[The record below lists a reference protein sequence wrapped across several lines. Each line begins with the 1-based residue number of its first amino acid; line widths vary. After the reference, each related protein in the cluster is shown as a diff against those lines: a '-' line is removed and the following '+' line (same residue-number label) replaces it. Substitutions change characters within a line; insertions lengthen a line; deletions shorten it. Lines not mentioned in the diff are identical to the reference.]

1 MKVRRKSFIK
11 ILNKKLKALSYGAII
26 RQIILFAYFS
36 IFFLT
41 ITDVVQAGDKQANK
55 AVSKL
60 GKKMKKT
67 LNHSCLRK
75 GKFGVKFY
83 SLDRREVLFQHR
95 EKDLFIPASNVKL
108 VTTAVALRELGP
120 DFRFN
125 TQLYSLGKIKNR
137 VLVGD
142 LYIKGFGDPKLVTEQ
157 MWLLASA
164 LKNLSIDKV
173 QGDLIADES
182 YFDSIRRIKTWKK
195 SFGSEPYNAPLGGLS
210 FNFNTVKVLATA
222 GKKAGDKVSV
232 IVEPDSDYLKLK
244 NRAITRGR
252 GRRYHLIVNRT
263 GKDASDEIK
272 VKGSLR
278 KGAKLAKYYLNI
290 SYPAIYTAKT
300 FKSFLKKVGV
310 VINGQTRIGIVP
322 AKARLLVKH
331 KSEPLAIILRG
342 LNKFSNNFV
351 AEQLIKTI
359 GAVKEGTPGTT
370 KNGLKF
376 VNQYLSDLGFDEKDY
391 RLDDGSGLS
400 HTNRLSPDILVAILE
415 DVYDD
420 WEIYP
425 EFMSSLAVIGQEGS
439 VKKRYLRHP
448 RKSTVRVKTGTLN
461 FVSSL
466 SGYFQTL
473 DGERIAFSILM
484 NDLKCQAW
492 SAQKIQDKLVKL
504 GLNFKRMD

>member
-1 MKVRRKSFIK
+1 MNSGKIVQQFILR
-11 ILNKKLKALSYGAII
+11 I
-26 RQIILFAYFS
+26 FFS
-36 IFFLT
+36 IFL
-41 ITDVVQAGDKQANK
+41 IVISSVSQAEENK
-55 AVSKL
+55 ENREIWKL
-60 GKKMKKT
+60 GKKMKEA
-67 LNHSCLRK
+67 LNHSCLKK
-75 GKFGVKFY
+75 GEFGVKFY

-95 EKDLFIPASNVKL
+95 QKDLFIPASNAKL
-108 VTTAVALRELGP
+108 ITTAVALKELGP

-125 TQLYSLGKIKNR
+125 TQLYTLGKIKDR
-137 VLVGD
+137 VLNGD

-164 LKNLSIDKV
+164 LKNLSIDRVK
-173 QGDLIADES
+173 GDLIADES
-182 YFDSIRRIKTWKK
+182 YFDSVRRIKTWKK
-195 SFGSEPYNAPLGGLS
+195 KYGSEPYNAPLGALS

-222 GKKAGDKVSV
+222 GKKAGEKISV
-232 IVEPDSDYLKLK
+232 IVEPNSDYLRMK
-244 NRAITRGR
+244 NRAVTRGR

-263 GKDASDEIK
+263 GKDASDEIS

-278 KGAKLAKYYLNI
+278 KGTRLAKYYLNI
-290 SYPAIYTAKT
+290 SYPAVYAAKT

-310 VINGQTRIGIVP
+310 AIDGQTRIGVVP
-322 AKARLLVKH
+322 AKARLLLKH
-331 KSEPLAIILRG
+331 KSEPLSIILRG

-351 AEQLIKTI
+351 AEQLIKTV
-359 GAVKEGTPGTT
+359 GAVKEGAPGTT

-376 VNQYLSDLGFDEKDY
+376 VGRYLKSLGFNEKDY
-391 RLDDGSGLS
+391 KLDDGSGLS
-400 HTNRLSPDILVAILE
+400 RTNKLSPNILVATLE

-425 EFMSSLAVIGQEGS
+425 EFISSLAVIGQEGS

-448 RKSTVRVKTGTLN
+448 KKGTVRVKTGTLD

-484 NDLKCQAW
+484 NELKCQAW
-492 SAQKIQDKLVKL
+492 AAQKIQDKLVRL
-504 GLNFKRMD
+504 GLNFKRLD